1 MFQHPNTEGVMTD
14 EVLCLSSMAT
24 RQLLTDLGETVLRG
38 NGVLVRLRS
47 AGGVE
52 TAEQVRDGAVADV
65 VILAQGALAG
75 LATEGLVHASTI
87 RPLFVSDVV
96 AAVPTSASGPRVGT
110 EDELR
115 AALLG
120 ARRVA
125 YSTGPSGSALLALIE
140 RWGVMPRI
148 AGRLVEAPPG
158 VPVGELLAR
167 GDADLGFQQ
176 RSELMDVE
184 GVDVL
189 GTLPGEAAIR
199 STFSGG
205 VLATCRRP
213 EVAARVLDLLGS
225 PESSTVVNARGMVL
239 ARPDR

>member
-1 MFQHPNTEGVMTD
+1 MAD
-14 EVLCLSSMAT
+14 EVLGLSSMAT
-24 RQLLTDLGETVLRG
+24 RQLLADLGETVLREH
-38 NGVLVRLRS
+38 GVVVRFRS

-52 TAEQVRDGAVADV
+52 IARQVRDGAAADV
-65 VILAQGALAG
+65 VVLAQGAMAG
-75 LATEGLVHASTI
+75 LATEGLVLDSTI

-96 AAVPTSASGPRVGT
+96 AAVPTNAPGPGVGT

-115 AALLG
+115 AAMLG

-140 RWGVMPRI
+140 RWGVMPRV

-158 VPVGELLAR
+158 VPVGELLAG

-184 GVDVL
+184 GVVVL
-189 GTLPGEAAIR
+189 GALPGEAAIR

-213 EVAARVLDLLGS
+213 EVAAHVLDLLGS
-225 PESSTVVNARGMVL
+225 PESAAVVEARGMVL
-239 ARPDR
+239 ARQDG